1 MLGVWE
7 WEFLWVQATHG
18 EIMTNKLAVL
28 FRGAEKVMEMNGDL
42 TLHPSGNFVYVTL
55 AEEVIGVFAVSEL
68 VYVVRVE
75 QVGSGSE

>member
-1 MLGVWE
+1 MLRVWE
-7 WEFLWVQATHG
+7 WNRIRIQAARG
-18 EIMTNKLAVL
+18 KIMTNKLAVL

-42 TLHPSGNFVYVTL
+42 TLHHSGNFVYVTL
-55 AEEVIGVFAVSEL
+55 AEEVVGVFAASEL